1 MKNKIQSAK
10 YFYGILVILSILYSC
25 IYNSDDLIDEEIIT
39 TPTLPYQAEGFVKIE
54 NCSEG
59 FFANLDGGDRF
70 SRDHDKI
77 GDVNSDGVVDIV
89 VGARSEDDGG
99 VDAGAVYILFMNSD
113 GTVQSNQKI
122 SMLEGAFTKTLNLGN
137 FFGYG
142 VAGIGDYDADGIPDI
157 AVSFPVPPN
166 NSLYII
172 HLNADG
178 TVKNIIKNTNII

>member
-1 MKNKIQSAK
+1 
-10 YFYGILVILSILYSC
+10 
-25 IYNSDDLIDEEIIT
+25 
-39 TPTLPYQAEGFVKIE
+39 
-54 NCSEG
+54 
-59 FFANLDGGDRF
+59 
-70 SRDHDKI
+70 
-77 GDVNSDGVVDIV
+77 
-89 VGARSEDDGG
+89 
-99 VDAGAVYILFMNSD
+99 MNSD